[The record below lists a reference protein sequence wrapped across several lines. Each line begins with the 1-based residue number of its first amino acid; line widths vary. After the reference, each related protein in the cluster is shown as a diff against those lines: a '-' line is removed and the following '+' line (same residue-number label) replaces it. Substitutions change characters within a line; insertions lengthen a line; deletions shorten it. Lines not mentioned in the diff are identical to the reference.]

1 MYTLKSLKFCF
12 VYAWK
17 VYGES
22 ELLQTYYSYWV
33 ENSYTGGHTGNF
45 TIAMTK
51 SPWSFFFPKILN
63 QNIIFLKLH
72 LRLSFLSNLINSLF
86 ICNSWN
92 NMFLSILSFELKM
105 FSNKNI
111 TLLSVLGYMITNTY
125 RMYQRSVWSRI

>member
-22 ELLQTYYSYWV
+22 ELLQTYYSYCV
-33 ENSYTGGHTGNF
+33 ENSYTEGHTGNF

-51 SPWSFFFPKILN
+51 SPWRFFFSQILN

-72 LRLSFLSNLINSLF
+72 LKLSFLFNLINSLF